1 MRKKVLFKILAVL
14 IISSSVVMTSCSAS
28 KKDMSTTKS
37 SSSAPQSSNDGKL
50 SVTSD
55 EAAKV
60 KDNAVGQATGAENGA
75 SSDQSKSNADS
86 NGKNDVKAA
95 EQRKIIKSGELTIQ
109 SLKFDESISSITK
122 AVEKLGGY
130 IENSSVDG
138 KQTVGQEQFV
148 ARNAKLQLKIPKD
161 KFDSFINDAG
171 SFGTVIY
178 KSIKGEDITSSYFDT
193 EARVNS
199 LKIQEERLL
208 ELLKK
213 SGSLKDVFEIEQQL
227 ANIRYQIESLTGNLK
242 KWDNLVEFSSL
253 TININEV
260 EEIKVIDKAPKGF
273 GEKLVYNFKQ
283 SIVSL
288 GGLLKGFVLLLA
300 SALPYLVILSG
311 IAFVGLKVYKRINKI
326 KEDKNVK

>member
-1 MRKKVLFKILAVL
+1 MRKKVLFKIVAAL
-14 IISSSVVMTSCSAS
+14 IISSSVMLTSCSSS
-28 KKDMSTTKS
+28 KKDMGTSKS

-55 EAAKV
+55 EAAKA
-60 KDNAVGQATGAENGA
+60 KNSTVGQANGAENGA
-75 SSDQSKSNADS
+75 GTDQSKSNADS
-86 NGKNDVKAA
+86 NEKNDVKAA

-130 IENSSVDG
+130 IENSSIDG
-138 KQTVGQEQFV
+138 KKTVGQEQFV
-148 ARNAKLQLKIPKD
+148 ARNAKLQVKIPKD
-161 KFDSFINDAG
+161 KFDGFISDTGNY
-171 SFGTVIY
+171 GTVIF

-199 LKIQEERLL
+199 LKVQEERLL

-227 ANIRYQIESLTGNLK
+227 SNIRYQIESLTGNLK

-260 EEIKVIDKAPKGF
+260 EEIKAVDKAPKGF

-283 SIVSL
+283 SIISL
-288 GGLLKGFVLLLA
+288 GALLKGFVLIIA

-311 IAFVGLKVYKRINKI
+311 IAFVGLKVYKRVNKI
-326 KEDKNVK
+326 KEDKNV

>member
-1 MRKKVLFKILAVL
+1 MRKKVLFKILGAL
-14 IISSSVVMTSCSAS
+14 IISSTVMLTSCSSS
-28 KKDMSTTKS
+28 KKDMSSTKS
-37 SSSAPQSSNDGKL
+37 SSSAPQSSSDGKL
-50 SVTSD
+50 SVASN
-55 EAAKV
+55 EAAGTK
-60 KDNAVGQATGAENGA
+60 NSSVGQAAGAENGA
-75 SSDQSKSNADS
+75 SADQSKSNADS
-86 NGKNDVKAA
+86 NEKNDVKAA

-130 IENSSVDG
+130 IENSSIDG
-138 KQTVGQEQFV
+138 KQTVGKEQFV
-148 ARNAKLQLKIPKD
+148 ARNAKLQVKIPKD
-161 KFDSFINDAG
+161 KFDGFINDAG
-171 SFGTVIY
+171 NFGTVIY

-227 ANIRYQIESLTGNLK
+227 SNIRYQIESLTGNLK

-253 TININEV
+253 TLNINEV
-260 EEIKVIDKAPKGF
+260 EEIKAVDKAPKGF
-273 GEKLVYNFKQ
+273 GEKLGYNFKQ
-283 SIVSL
+283 SIISL
-288 GGLLKGFVLLLA
+288 GGLLKSFVLLLA

-311 IAFVGLKVYKRINKI
+311 IAFVGLKVYKRVNKGKENENI
-326 KEDKNVK
+326 K